1 MGIAARHPSYGSD
14 QVKTMKFISFI
25 LVASI
30 SVPAAIA
37 QTTLPVPIASA
48 PRHQCARPQMLDM
61 SKRVTK
67 SEMAAFVQSL
77 NKFKEC
83 AEAFAQAQQIESER
97 VQRAAQASAE
107 SLVASGNAA
116 IKDYNDFVEEAG
128 KVMASKPSVSKG
140 PVEPAP
146 KGTGETPPSR
156 TPGKN

>member
-1 MGIAARHPSYGSD
+1 MMNRIPLI
-14 QVKTMKFISFI
+14 FI
-25 LVASI
+25 ASI
-30 SVPAAIA
+30 CAQSAIA
-37 QTTLPVPIASA
+37 QTNLPAPITAA

-61 SKRVTK
+61 SKRVTE

-83 AEAFAQAQQIESER
+83 AEAFAQSQQKESER

-128 KVMASKPSVSKG
+128 KVMAAKPTVSKE
-140 PVEPAP
+140 PTVPAP
-146 KGTGETPPSR
+146 KGTAETSPSR